1 MSIAQNKKA
10 HLEYEILEKFE
21 TGIVLEGQEI
31 KAIRAGK
38 VNLNG
43 TYCRVQNGELWVLNL
58 HIGNVDEPE
67 KSRKLLMH
75 KIEIQR
81 LATKT
86 EQKGLAIV
94 ALSIYL
100 KKGKAKLEIAL
111 VRGKKIYDHRE
122 QLKKKDIQRQKQREM
137 VS

>member
-1 MSIAQNKKA
+1 MSIAQNKKV

-21 TGIVLEGQEI
+21 AGIVLEGQEI

-43 TYCRVQNGELWVLNL
+43 TYCRIHRGELFVLNL
-58 HIGNVDEPE
+58 HLGGVDEPE

-94 ALSIYL
+94 ALSVYL

-122 QLKKKDIQRQKQREM
+122 QLKKKDIQRAKQRGLND
-137 VS
+137 

>member
-10 HLEYEILEKFE
+10 YLEYEVLEKFE
-21 TGIVLEGQEI
+21 AGIVLTGVEI

-43 TYCRVQNGELWVLNL
+43 TYCRIHSGELFVLNL
-58 HIGNVDEPE
+58 HLGGVDEPE

-75 KIEIQR
+75 KSEIQK

-100 KKGKAKLEIAL
+100 KKGKAKLEIGL
-111 VRGKKIYDHRE
+111 VRGKKLYDHRE
-122 QLKKKDIQRQKQREM
+122 QLKKKDIQRAKQRE
-137 VS
+137 

>member
-21 TGIVLEGQEI
+21 AGIVLEGQEI

-43 TYCRVQNGELWVLNL
+43 TYCRVQKGELYILNL

-86 EQKGLAIV
+86 DQKGLAII
-94 ALSIYL
+94 ALSLYL

-111 VRGKKIYDHRE
+111 VRGKKIYDHRQ
-122 QLKKKDIQRQKQREM
+122 QLKKKDIQRSQQRGL
-137 VS
+137 VD

>member
-10 HLEYEILEKFE
+10 YLEYEILEKFE
-21 TGIVLEGQEI
+21 AGIVLEGQEI

-38 VNLNG
+38 VNLNS
-43 TYCRVQNGELWVLNL
+43 TYCRVQKGELYVLNL
-58 HIGNVDEPE
+58 HLGNVDEPE
-67 KSRKLLMH
+67 QSRKLLMH
-75 KIEIQR
+75 KVEIQR

-94 ALSIYL
+94 ALSLYL

-122 QLKKKDIQRQKQREM
+122 QLKKKDIQRSRQRELAD
-137 VS
+137 